1 VSFPLKLL
9 EAELRRSLEAEVRFD
24 RGSLVVYSTDA
35 SNYRQIPLGVGVPRH
50 EGDVIRT
57 VALAREN
64 SIPLLARGGGT
75 SPGG

>member
-1 VSFPLKLL
+1 
-9 EAELRRSLEAEVRFD
+9 
-24 RGSLVVYSTDA
+24 VVYSTDA